1 MKDKLVKKV
10 MMLLPTSVKLLEIT
24 IQINATVINLALTYK
39 TISNSSL
46 MINAMERGGVTLKS
60 EETYFLLKS
69 VNLKLYSQ
77 EKSILQT
84 MS

>member
-1 MKDKLVKKV
+1 MKDKLAKKV

-46 MINAMERGGVTLKS
+46 MINAMERVGVTLKS

>member
-1 MKDKLVKKV
+1 MKDKLAKKV

-46 MINAMERGGVTLKS
+46 MINAMERVGVTLKS

-77 EKSILQT
+77 EKLILQT